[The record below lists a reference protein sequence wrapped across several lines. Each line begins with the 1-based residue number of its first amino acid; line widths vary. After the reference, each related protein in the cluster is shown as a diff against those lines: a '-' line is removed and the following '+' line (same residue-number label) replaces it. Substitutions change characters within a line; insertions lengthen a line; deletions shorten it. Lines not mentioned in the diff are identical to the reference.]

1 MKRTGHIPTHNW
13 AMFQLRIFLSSVME
27 TNPIAIKITPHMEN
41 VNDGGVIIVWNDPAS
56 LNDPEKYKRL
66 EKASPNILAT

>member
-1 MKRTGHIPTHNW
+1 
-13 AMFQLRIFLSSVME
+13 ME